1 MDIDTILLDTEDR
14 MEKAMAALERDFQK
28 LRTGRATTALVDGI
42 KADYYGTPTPI
53 SQMASVAVPDS
64 RTITIQPWDK
74 GGISVVE
81 KAILKSDLGLTPVND
96 GKIIRIS
103 IPPLTEDRR
112 KQLDLPMMVENNTS
126 AYGTGFT
133 VTIEA
138 AEGVTT
144 GVSAADRVTTVR
156 AAIADGAKPSDLN
169 RPGHVFPL
177 RAQPGGVMT
186 RGGHTEATIDLV
198 TLAGFKPAGVLC
210 ELTNDDGSMARAPE
224 CIKFAQQHNMAVVT
238 IEDLVAY
245 RREHDR
251 KAS

>member
-103 IPPLTEDRR
+103 IPPLTEERR
-112 KQLDLPMMVENNTS
+112 KELGKLARKSGEEAKVAVRNVRRDANDQLKNLEKDKAISEDELKKATDDVQKLTDKYVAKVDEKCAAKEKEIMDL
-126 AYGTGFT
+126 
-133 VTIEA
+133 
-138 AEGVTT
+138 
-144 GVSAADRVTTVR
+144 
-156 AAIADGAKPSDLN
+156 
-169 RPGHVFPL
+169 
-177 RAQPGGVMT
+177 
-186 RGGHTEATIDLV
+186 
-198 TLAGFKPAGVLC
+198 
-210 ELTNDDGSMARAPE
+210 
-224 CIKFAQQHNMAVVT
+224 
-238 IEDLVAY
+238 
-245 RREHDR
+245 
-251 KAS
+251 

>member
-96 GKIIRIS
+96 GRIIRIN
-103 IPPLTEDRR
+103 IPPLTEERR
-112 KQLDLPMMVENNTS
+112 KELVKVARKYTEDAKVAVRNVRRDANDSLKKLEKEKRRSVRWRWTS
-126 AYGTGFT
+126 TGCRWRLGKSWWWSPPT
-133 VTIEA
+133 SGCPATA
-138 AEGVTT
+138 RPPRSQHRDSCCR
-144 GVSAADRVTTVR
+144 SA
-156 AAIADGAKPSDLN
+156 P
-169 RPGHVFPL
+169 
-177 RAQPGGVMT
+177 
-186 RGGHTEATIDLV
+186 
-198 TLAGFKPAGVLC
+198 
-210 ELTNDDGSMARAPE
+210 ARAFRCP
-224 CIKFAQQHNMAVVT
+224 
-238 IEDLVAY
+238 Y
-245 RREHDR
+245 PG
-251 KAS
+251 

>member
-96 GKIIRIS
+96 GRIIRIN
-103 IPPLTEDRR
+103 IPENKLDVLVSDEELAARR
-112 KQLDLPMMVENNTS
+112 AKWQPREPK
-126 AYGTGFT
+126 
-133 VTIEA
+133 I
-138 AEGVTT
+138 TT
-144 GVSAADRVTTVR
+144 GYLARY
-156 AAIADGAKPSDLN
+156 
-169 RPGHVFPL
+169 H
-177 RAQPGGVMT
+177 
-186 RGGHTEATIDLV
+186 ELV
-198 TLAGFKPAGVLC
+198 TSGNRGAVL
-210 ELTNDDGSMARAPE
+210 EAPSQ
-224 CIKFAQQHNMAVVT
+224 KN
-238 IEDLVAY
+238 
-245 RREHDR
+245 
-251 KAS
+251 